1 MERLFEDH
9 SRMIKGVFFDLG
21 GTLYTYKNVPTATAP
36 LLHKALEKV
45 GVVASKDQVK
55 NAYLEATNLTI
66 KEYSCKSY
74 YLHESFFLAVFKSF
88 IELLGGIEKGELNN
102 WYIHSHRKCI
112 VDCLEL
118 KTDCISLLKTLKN
131 MGVYVSIVSNIDQ
144 DMLEPLIARDQLSKY
159 LNHWTSSE
167 KVRSCKPDQKIFRH
181 ALELANLRE
190 KEVLFVGDSP
200 EHDILGASRLGM
212 LTALITD
219 GGMPPPLQSG
229 VKNVTP
235 DFTIKELNDILEVI
249 GH

>member
-1 MERLFEDH
+1 
-9 SRMIKGVFFDLG
+9 MIKGIFFDFG
-21 GTLYTYKNVPTATAP
+21 GTLYTYKNVPAATAP
-36 LLHKALEKV
+36 LIHKASEKV
-45 GVVASKDQVK
+45 GSVASKHQVK
-55 NAYLEATNLTI
+55 NAYSEATSLTI
-66 KEYSCKSY
+66 KEYSGKSY

-88 IELLGGIEKGELNN
+88 IELLGGIAESELND

-131 MGVYVSIVSNIDQ
+131 MGIYTSIVSNIDQ
-144 DMLEPLIARDQLSKY
+144 DMIEPLIARDKLHNY
-159 LNHWTSSE
+159 LNHWISSE

-181 ALELANLRE
+181 ALELANLGE

-200 EHDILGASRLGM
+200 EHDIAGASRLGM

-229 VKNVTP
+229 VGKVTP
-235 DFTIKELNDILEVI
+235 DFTIKELSDILEVI
-249 GH
+249 GS